1 MYTIDFIRLLVTLIL
16 DAIVKLSLPMIVQNQ
31 CQTFVVVLIHDLN
44 VYIAI
49 NINFLND
56 LAQFM

>member
-16 DAIVKLSLPMIVQNQ
+16 DVIVKLSLPMIVQNQ